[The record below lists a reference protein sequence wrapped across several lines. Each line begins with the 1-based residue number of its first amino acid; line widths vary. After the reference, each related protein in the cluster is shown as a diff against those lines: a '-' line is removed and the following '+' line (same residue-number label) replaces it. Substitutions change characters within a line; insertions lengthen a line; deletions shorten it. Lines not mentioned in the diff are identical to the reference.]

1 MVTILSVLACLN
13 FVINPFVN
21 LNIIFKSCLTQ
32 GIFLSEWEKANVVP
46 IHKKITKSSVLKTTD
61 VLLCPNL

>member
-46 IHKKITKSSVLKTTD
+46 KKITKSSVLKTTD